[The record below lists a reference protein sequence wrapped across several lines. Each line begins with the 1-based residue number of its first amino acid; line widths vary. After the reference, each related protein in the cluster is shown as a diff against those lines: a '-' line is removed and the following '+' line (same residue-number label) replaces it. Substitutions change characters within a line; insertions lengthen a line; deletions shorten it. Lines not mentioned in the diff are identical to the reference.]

1 MTTDPAAIIFFL
13 SLLIEGVLAGA
24 IYTLIAL
31 AFVLVYKASRMINF
45 AIGECVMFGALL
57 AGAAA
62 HAMGL
67 GLVGATLFACVGMAA
82 LGLAFNAAVVR
93 RLVTGPAITLIMVT
107 LGLGA
112 LMRGGAALV
121 FAAVPTAITLQMP
134 ADPIMIH
141 DVPVP
146 PDKLAAALIAG
157 FCVAIFIWFYERTR
171 TGIALRAICDDQQ
184 AASAAGIDAH
194 RHFALVWALTGVISA
209 IAGVL
214 WTVVAGSGFG
224 VALVGLKIFPIVII
238 GGLDSVIGVMVGA
251 MLIGVIESLG
261 AGYVD
266 PILGAGFGSVASYL
280 LLIGMLLVR
289 PYGLFG
295 RPPAVRV

>member
-1 MTTDPAAIIFFL
+1 
-13 SLLIEGVLAGA
+13 
-24 IYTLIAL
+24 
-31 AFVLVYKASRMINF
+31 
-45 AIGECVMFGALL
+45 
-57 AGAAA
+57 
-62 HAMGL
+62 
-67 GLVGATLFACVGMAA
+67 
-82 LGLAFNAAVVR
+82 
-93 RLVTGPAITLIMVT
+93 MVT

-121 FAAVPTAITLQMP
+121 FAVVPTAITLQMS

-141 DVPVP
+141 GVPVP
-146 PDKLAAALIAG
+146 PDKLAAALIAA
-157 FCVAIFIWFYERTR
+157 FCVAIFIWFYDRTR

-184 AASAAGIDAH
+184 AALAAGIDAH
-194 RHFALVWALTGVISA
+194 RHFALVWALTGAISA

-251 MLIGVIESLG
+251 MVIGVIESLG
-261 AGYVD
+261 AGYLD
-266 PILGAGFGSVASYL
+266 PILGAGFGPVASYL

>member
-1 MTTDPAAIIFFL
+1 MTTDPSIIFFL
-13 SLLIEGVLAGA
+13 SLLIEGILAGA

-31 AFVLVYKASRMINF
+31 AFVLVYKASRMVNF
-45 AIGECVMFGALL
+45 AIGECIMFGALL
-57 AGAAA
+57 AGAGL

-67 GLVGATLFACVGMAA
+67 GLVAATLFACVAMAA
-82 LGLAFNAAVVR
+82 LGLAFNAAIVR

-112 LMRGGAALV
+112 LMRGAAALV
-121 FAAVPTAITLQMP
+121 FAAVPTAIHLQMS

-141 DVPVP
+141 GVPVP
-146 PDKLAAALIAG
+146 PDKLGAALIAG
-157 FCVAIFIWFYERTR
+157 LCVATLMWFYERTR

-194 RHFALVWALTGVISA
+194 RHFALVWALTGAISA

-224 VALVGLKIFPIVII
+224 VALVGLKVFPIVII
-238 GGLDSVIGVMVGA
+238 GGLDSVIGVMVAA
-251 MLIGVIESLG
+251 MLIGVVESLG

-266 PILGAGFGSVASYL
+266 PILGAGFGAVASYL
-280 LLIGMLLVR
+280 LLLGMLMVR

>member
-1 MTTDPAAIIFFL
+1 MTTDPASIVFFL
-13 SLLIEGVLAGA
+13 SLLIGGVLAGA

-57 AGAAA
+57 AGTGV
-62 HAMGL
+62 HALGL
-67 GLVGATLFACVGMAA
+67 GLVGGTLFACVVMAA

-93 RLVTGPAITLIMVT
+93 KLVTGPAITLIMVT
-107 LGLGA
+107 FGLGA
-112 LMRGGAALV
+112 LMRGGAALL
-121 FAAVPTAITLQMP
+121 FAVVPTAITLQMS
-134 ADPIMIH
+134 ADPIMIRG
-141 DVPVP
+141 VPVP
-146 PDKLAAALIAG
+146 PDKSGAALIAG
-157 FCVAIFIWFYERTR
+157 FCVAIFVWFYERTR

-184 AASAAGIDAH
+184 AALATGIDAH

-214 WTVVAGSGFG
+214 WTIVAGSGFG
-224 VALVGLKIFPIVII
+224 VALVGLKVFPIVII
-238 GGLDSVIGVMVGA
+238 GGLDSVIGVMVAA

-266 PILGAGFGSVASYL
+266 PFLGAGFGSVVSYL

>member
-1 MTTDPAAIIFFL
+1 MTTDPASIVFFL
-13 SLLIEGVLAGA
+13 SLLIEGALAGA
-24 IYTLIAL
+24 IYALIAL
-31 AFVLVYKASRMINF
+31 AFVLIYKASRMITF

-57 AGAAA
+57 AGTGM

-67 GLVGATLFACVGMAA
+67 SLIGATLFACVGMAA
-82 LGLAFNAAVVR
+82 FGLAFNAAVVR

-112 LMRGGAALV
+112 LMRGAAPL
-121 FAAVPTAITLQMP
+121 
-134 ADPIMIH
+134 MIH
-141 DVPVP
+141 GVPGP

-157 FCVAIFIWFYERTR
+157 FCVAVFIWFYERTR

-184 AASAAGIDAH
+184 AALAAGIDAH

-224 VALVGLKIFPIVII
+224 VALVGLKVFPIVII

-251 MLIGVIESLG
+251 MLIGVFESLG

-266 PILGAGFGSVASYL
+266 PSVGAGFGTVASYL

-295 RPPAVRV
+295 RPPAVHL